1 MTKLLLGLALLAGM
15 AIPAVASAGY
25 ATSGVKFVTS
35 KSGATTS
42 PSASATSSTSQ
53 GTPLSMSDRQ
63 CGS

>member
-1 MTKLLLGLALLAGM
+1 
-15 AIPAVASAGY
+15 
-25 ATSGVKFVTS
+25 VTS

>member
-1 MTKLLLGLALLAGM
+1 MTKLLLGLALLAAM

-25 ATSGVKFVTS
+25 ASDVKFVTP